1 MILKASERGG
11 AKHLAQHLLRTD
23 DNEHVEMHQL
33 RGFVSDDLTAALK
46 EAYAVSKGT
55 KCKNFLF
62 SLSLSPPADKD
73 VAVSAF
79 EEAIARVETK
89 LGLETHARAIVF
101 HEKDG
106 RRHAHAVWSRID
118 VETMTARNLPHYKLK
133 LRDISRALYIEHGWK
148 LPRGLMNSKAR
159 DPKSFTLAEWQE
171 WKRKGIR
178 TQDVKAVFQ
187 ECWAASDNRASF
199 ANALKERGFALAR
212 GDRRGFVAAAA
223 DGTVLAIPRYV
234 GVSVKAVRDR
244 LGDPNDLPSV
254 ADVQAGQAQ
263 DMAQMLHRLLAG
275 LRAANTKAKQ
285 RFERQR
291 QAVLIKHRTERQNL
305 DQKLQERQS
314 GEAKLRAAK
323 LKSGLVGLWQRLTGE
338 ARRLRDQQ
346 AADIWDSLQRDQTQ
360 RDNLVAAQ
368 LAERRDLQRQ
378 VDHARRRLLKDALDL
393 RADRARQRRQIVE
406 IDEERL
412 KARFER
418 QVERKPKRR
427 QRLPSTRPRRRRGP
441 EQPPS
446 HDPS

>member
-11 AKHLAQHLLRTD
+11 AKQLAQHLLRMD
-23 DNEHVEMHQL
+23 ENEHVEVHQL
-33 RGFVSDDLTAALK
+33 RGFVSDDLIAALK

-73 VAVSAF
+73 VPISDF
-79 EEAIARVETK
+79 EAAITRIETK

-118 VETMTARNLPHYKLK
+118 VETMTARNLSHYKLK
-133 LRDISRALYIEHGWK
+133 LRDISRSLYIEHGWK

-159 DPKSFTLAEWQE
+159 DPKNFTHAEWQE

-234 GVSVKAVRDR
+234 GTSAKAVRDR
-244 LGDPNDLPSV
+244 LGDPSDLPSV

-263 DMAQMLHRLLAG
+263 EMAQVLHRLLAG
-275 LRAANTKAKQ
+275 LRSANTKAKQ
-285 RFERQR
+285 RFERQK
-291 QAVLIKHRTERQNL
+291 QAVLIKHRAERQNL
-305 DQKLQERQS
+305 DRKLQERQS
-314 GEAKLRAAK
+314 VEAQLRAAK
-323 LKSGLVGLWQRLTGE
+323 LNSGLAGLWQRFTGE
-338 ARRLRDQQ
+338 ARRLRDRQ

-360 RDNLVAAQ
+360 RDDLVAAQ
-368 LAERRDLQRQ
+368 LAERRDLQRRM
-378 VDHARRRLLKDALDL
+378 DHARRRLLNEALDL
-393 RADRARQRRQIVE
+393 RADRARQRRRIVE
-406 IDEERL
+406 IDEARL

-418 QVERKPKRR
+418 QAARKSKRR
-427 QRLPSTRPRRRRGP
+427 SRDPSTRPRRRRGP
-441 EQPPS
+441 DQSPS
-446 HDPS
+446 SDPS